1 MENLEIM
8 FESKEEA
15 KFVAYAEEITGKK
28 KAMDAVWKSY
38 KKWVVLSD
46 KEVKKDTCIGEIILA
61 WAIVCLMKCA
71 IRLHTASYIQC
82 LSHLWDTWGCTMRHE
97 AHFMRTLHFP
107 YFPFGGVLHQDITDD
122 AIVTQLKLEADIH
135 MQAFAFAAA
144 NFPQAAQ
151 MYRCILANDS

>member
-122 AIVTQLKLEADIH
+122 AIVTKLKLEADIH
-135 MQAFAFAAA
+135 MQAFAFAAE
-144 NFPQAAQ
+144 NFPQASQ
-151 MYRCILANDS
+151 MYRCILANGS